1 MKAHTDGQ
9 TYRRLKRIVIV
20 VSEKLPAQ
28 LFLLSL
34 TFNIVA
40 WEAYLHWHKA
50 VILSFISNFA
60 ADVNCSI
67 AKGGDIGNINK
78 YTAVNLYARFR
89 YRPKLESSSVIRQ
102 SVV

>member
-50 VILSFISNFA
+50 VILSFLCIFA
-60 ADVNCSI
+60 VDFICFI
-67 AKGGDIGNINK
+67 AEGGDIGNINK
-78 YTAVNLYARFR
+78 
-89 YRPKLESSSVIRQ
+89 
-102 SVV
+102 